1 MTLLLSSIFL
11 IGYSQQKEFRYQV
24 THIKICEFLQKTSL
38 AELEEDLSKFCTPY
52 TSIDSGHIKISM
64 LPFTINIEQPG
75 NDLITMILL
84 DEESKR
90 SVYYDKDLNARF
102 RKLPGRDQN
111 NNKCIVYVSE
121 FPIKSLY
128 NSRLCIIRWENKILY
143 QILKPLKL

>member
-11 IGYSQQKEFRYQV
+11 LGYSQQKEFRYQV

-38 AELEEDLSKFCTPY
+38 AELEEDLIKFCTPY
-52 TSIDSGHIKISM
+52 TPLDSGHISLSL
-64 LPFTINIEQPG
+64 LPFTITIEQPG
-75 NDLITMILL
+75 NDLVNMILL
-84 DEESKR
+84 DEEFKR
-90 SVYYDKDLNARF
+90 SIYYDKELNVKF
-102 RKLPGRDQN
+102 KKLPGRDSN

-128 NSRLCIIRWENKILY
+128 NSKLCIIRWENKVLY